1 MEEDKYFEKIE
12 AYLRGEL
19 PADEAEAFQ
28 AEIKASPELKAQLL
42 RHRLADRA
50 VELAQDEYLREK
62 MQSIREAYG
71 PLPKPEARVV
81 GLRLWLANAAAI
93 LILVVA
99 GIGGYAY
106 LNYSGKAL
114 IRSYYE
120 QAASPTIAGGEAET
134 EQWFSQGL
142 YLYYQ
147 QKDYVAAL
155 QSFSAVEPASDRYQ
169 AARYFVAHCEL
180 RTGQYAEALEKF
192 NEMMESDNVPPFAER
207 GEVALNQALCY
218 LGLKQDEEAS
228 RILDEILTN
237 DRYSTEL
244 KERARELNR
253 KIDSFWRGVTF

>member
-19 PADEAEAFQ
+19 PQDEAEALRT
-28 AEIKASPELKAQLL
+28 EIKANPELKALLL

-62 MQSIREAYG
+62 LQSIREAHG
-71 PLPKPEARVV
+71 PLPKPEARVA

-93 LILVVA
+93 LMLVVA

-106 LNYSGKAL
+106 LNYSGNAL

-147 QKDYVAAL
+147 QKDYAAAL
-155 QSFSAVEPASDRYQ
+155 QSFAAVEPSSDRYQ
-169 AARYFVAHCEL
+169 AAQYFVAHCEL
-180 RTGQYAEALEKF
+180 RTGQYAEALNKF
-192 NEMMESDNVPPFAER
+192 DEMLRTDNIPPFAGR
-207 GEVALNQALCY
+207 GEVVLNQALCY
-218 LGLKQDEEAS
+218 LGLQQDEEAS
-228 RILDEILTN
+228 RVLQQILTN
-237 DRYSTEL
+237 GEYPVEL
-244 KERARELNR
+244 KESARELNR
-253 KIDSFWRGVTF
+253 KIDSFWRKATF